1 MFTSNIDVLNDPM
14 NDQSETSGTMATVS
28 ISESERMAKIRELL
42 VGPVI
47 ADESARVDQS
57 FDRLN
62 QLLREQADTISALQ
76 AKLQQLEETRQT
88 DMNRLRVRF
97 LGLVEALLADEEELR
112 SRLARNS
119 SLAPRLDEVDGSDD
133 T

>member
-1 MFTSNIDVLNDPM
+1 M
-14 NDQSETSGTMATVS
+14 NDKNETGGIMTTAG

-62 QLLREQADTISALQ
+62 QLLRDQRETISALQ
-76 AKLQQLEETRQT
+76 TRLQQLEENQQT
-88 DMNRLRVRF
+88 DMQRLQVRL
-97 LGLVEALLADEEELR
+97 LGIVEALLADEEELR
-112 SRLARNS
+112 SRLAENG
-119 SLAPRLDEVDGSDD
+119 SLSARLDEIDGSDD
-133 T
+133 A

>member
-1 MFTSNIDVLNDPM
+1 M